1 MIDKATAQRIKDT
14 ADIVEVVSD
23 YVHLKRSGANYMG
36 LCPFHNERTP
46 SFHVNKARNF
56 CYCFS
61 CHKGGSPVNFIMEK
75 EGVSYPEALRMLAA
89 KYGIKIEE
97 RELSDE
103 ERERQNEHDSML
115 AANIWAMEEF
125 KKNLHDTD
133 EGRDIG
139 LSYFYDKRGVTYEAA
154 KAFNLGY
161 ALDNGSAFVNS
172 AKQAG
177 LRMDVLQNLGLIGKS
192 ERGFFYGRY
201 SGRVIFPIQNSAGKV
216 VGFGGRD
223 MKGHT
228 AKYINSP
235 ESEIYKKSF
244 QLYGL
249 FQAKSAIAKED
260 ECFLVEGYFDVIGMW
275 QAGLKNVVASS
286 GTSLTDGQ
294 IGLIKRFTKNVTL
307 IYDGDAPGIK
317 AALRG
322 VDLLLR
328 NEMDVNVLVLPDGD
342 DPDSFARKHDPEE
355 IREYI
360 RSNKTDVIRFKIKVL
375 MADSDN
381 SPQKRF
387 ETIQSIVDSIAQMP
401 DKMKR
406 LIYSQDSSRL
416 LNVSEEEMVR
426 EVERR
431 RYLTEAEI
439 LKKKQSRS
447 FGDLNENA
455 SEENS
460 VADVSQTT
468 KPERIYP
475 QSPRINVSVS
485 DFLRKESAVYPL
497 LPLEWKVLQYC
508 IRYGFSTF
516 CYEDVGDGSN
526 QEQRPI
532 NVMEYVEEELA
543 SDSTKFSV
551 PEFDYIFST
560 IRKMMPDFREAY
572 ENFLIK
578 LDNSKKE
585 RLSEG
590 YADIADK
597 QYSMREIERAERK
610 LEEEVSQWEMEQS
623 EEFAK
628 SYVAGELSNHE
639 EETVRHFANEAI
651 FERHQLSNIYSR
663 EQPAEKEEDKL
674 FTLLPTA
681 LTVWKNGLL
690 DLRIKSLFEHFR
702 EIVGK
707 GNVEEEQNIQIELN
721 SLMQIRSS
729 IAKKIGDRILL
740 PGRRD
745 NR

>member
-14 ADIVEVVSD
+14 ANIVEVVSD
-23 YVHLKRSGANYMG
+23 YVNLKRSGANYMG

-61 CHKGGSPVNFIMEK
+61 CHKGGSPVNFLMEK
-75 EGVSYPEALRMLAA
+75 EGISYPEALRMLAA

-97 RELSDE
+97 RELTDDE
-103 ERERQNEHDSML
+103 KQEQKEREAML
-115 AANIWAMEEF
+115 SANIWAMEEF
-125 KKNLHDTD
+125 KKNLHESE
-133 EGRDIG
+133 EGKDIG
-139 LSYFYDKRGVTYEAA
+139 LTYLYDKRGITYQAV

-161 ALDNGSAFVNS
+161 ALDNGSAFVN
-172 AKQAG
+172 AAQKAG
-177 LRMDVLQNLGLIGKS
+177 LRMEVLQNLGLIGKS
-192 ERGFFYGRY
+192 ERGYYYGRY
-201 SGRVIFPIQNSAGKV
+201 SGRVIFPIQNSSGKV

-223 MKGHT
+223 LKGHS

-235 ESEIYKKSF
+235 ESEIYKKSY
-244 QLYGL
+244 QLYGMY
-249 FQAKSAIAKED
+249 QAKDSIPKED
-260 ECFLVEGYFDVIGMW
+260 ECFLVEGYFDVIGLW
-275 QAGLKNVVASS
+275 QAGVKNVVASS
-286 GTSLTDGQ
+286 GTALTDGQ
-294 IGLIKRFTKNVTL
+294 IGIIKRFTKNVTL

-328 NEMDVNVLVLPDGD
+328 NEMEVNVLVLPDGD

-355 IREYI
+355 LREYI
-360 RSNKTDVIRFKIKVL
+360 RTNKTDVIRFKIQIL

-387 ETIQSIVDSIAQMP
+387 DAIQSIVESIAQMP
-401 DKMKR
+401 NRMKR
-406 LIYSQDSSRL
+406 LLYAQDSSRL

-426 EVERR
+426 EVEQR
-431 RYLTEAEI
+431 RYITEAE
-439 LKKKQSRS
+439 LRKKSQSNYPIAEQK
-447 FGDLNENA
+447 GVVGENLSPSSSTNA
-455 SEENS
+455 AEYGTS
-460 VADVSQTT
+460 SQSKT
-468 KPERIYP
+468 
-475 QSPRINVSVS
+475 VS
-485 DFLRKESAVYPL
+485 DFLRNESAVYPL

-516 CYEDVGDGSN
+516 CYEDISNGSEV
-526 QEQRPI
+526 EQRPI
-532 NVMEYVEEELA
+532 NVLEYVEEELA

-551 PEFDYIFST
+551 PQFDYIFSI
-560 IRKMMPDFREAY
+560 IRKMLPDFREAH
-572 ENFLIK
+572 ENFMVN

-590 YADIADK
+590 YAAIAEK
-597 QYSMREIERAERK
+597 QLSMREIERAERM
-610 LEEEVSQWEMEQS
+610 LEDEVAQWETEQS
-623 EEFAK
+623 EDFAK
-628 SYVAGELSNHE
+628 IYVARQLANHE
-639 EETVRHFANEAI
+639 EEAVRHFANEAI
-651 FERHQLSNIYSR
+651 FERHQLSNIFSR
-663 EQPAEKEEDKL
+663 EHPAEKEEDKL

-690 DLRIKSLFEHFR
+690 DLRIRTLFDQFR

-707 GNVEEEQNIQIELN
+707 GNIEEEQKIQIELN
-721 SLMQIRSS
+721 NLMQLRSS

-740 PGRRD
+740 PGKRE